1 MSKKNFL
8 EYSNN
13 YFIKLGIL
21 WNYYRDEINGDAKE
35 NDAVNKIINNNKTVA
50 SKYVQYKTKLIGTTT
65 NNNDILDAEILIL
78 FKYLT
83 NFWRSLDFRLNNC
96 EAELDLSWSKDCII
110 PEISIMPWIPP
121 NPDANPP
128 SQ

>member
-1 MSKKNFL
+1 MYNFL

-21 WNYYRDEINGDAKE
+21 QNHYRDEINGDAKE
-35 NDAVNKIINNNKTVA
+35 NDAVDKMINNNETVS
-50 SKYVQYKTKLIGTTT
+50 SKYVEYKTKLIGTTT
-65 NNNDILDAEILIL
+65 NNNNIPDPEILIL

-110 PEISIMPWIPP
+110 SEISIMPWTPS

-128 SQ
+128 AQ

>member
-1 MSKKNFL
+1 MPMYNFL

-21 WNYYRDEINGDAKE
+21 QNHYRDEINGDAKE
-35 NDAVNKIINNNKTVA
+35 NDAVDKMINNNETVS
-50 SKYVQYKTKLIGTTT
+50 SKYVEYKTKLIGTTT
-65 NNNDILDAEILIL
+65 NNNNIPDPEILIL

-83 NFWRSLDFRLNNC
+83 NFWRSPDFRLNNC

-110 PEISIMPWIPP
+110 SEISIMP
-121 NPDANPP
+121 
-128 SQ
+128 

>member
-35 NDAVNKIINNNKTVA
+35 NDAVNEIINNNKTVA

-83 NFWRSLDFRLNNC
+83 NFWRSLDFRLNSC

-110 PEISIMPWIPP
+110 PEISIMPSIPP

>member
-13 YFIKLGIL
+13 YFTKLGIL

-35 NDAVNKIINNNKTVA
+35 NDAVNEIINNNKTVA
-50 SKYVQYKTKLIGTTT
+50 SKYVQYKAKLIGTTT

>member
-13 YFIKLGIL
+13 YFTKLGIL

-83 NFWRSLDFRLNNC
+83 NFWRSLDFRLNSC

>member
-35 NDAVNKIINNNKTVA
+35 NDAVNKTINNNKTLA
-50 SKYVQYKTKLIGTTT
+50 IKYVQYKTKLIGTTT
-65 NNNDILDAEILIL
+65 NNNNILDAEILIL